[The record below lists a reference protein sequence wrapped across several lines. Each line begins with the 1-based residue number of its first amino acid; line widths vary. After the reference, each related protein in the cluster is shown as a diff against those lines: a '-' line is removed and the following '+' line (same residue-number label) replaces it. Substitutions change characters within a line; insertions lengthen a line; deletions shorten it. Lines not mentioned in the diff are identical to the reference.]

1 MKLARAL
8 VVSFSTAAASG
19 CGGLPPSS
27 LPPMTTAVAEPEV
40 TLVWVGR
47 GESERFAEGQWVR
60 TPESDYDFSV
70 VQRRYRGRWDSI
82 KQMHRRHPGYD
93 GSAGPR
99 DQVLHFALEVGA
111 MRGSDVPVII
121 RSTLGDGEG
130 RADPE
135 FRRSQ
140 LEMRARDVSSFAP
153 FNAYRITQQYQYG
166 EGKLVETVE
175 LIERDGEG
183 RESPFVRIRERAAL
197 FAPTSFEQPPTHAE
211 AVSSLRP

>member
-1 MKLARAL
+1 MKLARVL
-8 VVSFSTAAASG
+8 VVSFLTAAASG
-19 CGGLPPSS
+19 CGGLPPSP
-27 LPPMTTAVAEPEV
+27 LPPAITAAADPEV

-47 GESERFAEGQWVR
+47 GESERFTEGQWVR

-70 VQRRYRGRWDSI
+70 VQRRYKGRWDSI
-82 KQMHRRHPGYD
+82 KEMHRRHPGYD

-111 MRGSDVPVII
+111 AQGPDVPVVV

-135 FRRSQ
+135 FRRSRI
-140 LEMRARDVSSFAP
+140 EMRARDVSSFAP

-166 EGKLVETVE
+166 EGQLVEMVE

-183 RESPFVRIRERAAL
+183 REDPFVRIRERAAL
-197 FAPTSFEQPPTHAE
+197 FAPTSFEQPPTRAE

>member
-1 MKLARAL
+1 
-8 VVSFSTAAASG
+8 
-19 CGGLPPSS
+19 
-27 LPPMTTAVAEPEV
+27 MTTAVAEPEV

-47 GESERFAEGQWVR
+47 GESERYAEGQWVR

-70 VQRRYRGRWDSI
+70 VQRRYKGRWDSV

-111 MRGSDVPVII
+111 MRGSDVPVSI

-130 RADPE
+130 RTDPE

-197 FAPTSFEQPPTHAE
+197 FAPTSFEQPPTRAE

>member
-19 CGGLPPSS
+19 CGGLPPSP
-27 LPPMTTAVAEPEV
+27 LPPMTTASAEPEV

-70 VQRRYRGRWDSI
+70 VQRRYKGRWDSI

-99 DQVLHFALEVGA
+99 DQVLHFALDLG
-111 MRGSDVPVII
+111 MTRGSDVPVII

-140 LEMRARDVSSFAP
+140 LEMRARDVSSLAP

-197 FAPTSFEQPPTHAE
+197 FAPTSFEQPPTRAE

>member
-19 CGGLPPSS
+19 CGGPPPSPLPP
-27 LPPMTTAVAEPEV
+27 TTAAAAEPEV

-70 VQRRYRGRWDSI
+70 VQRRYKGRWDSI
-82 KQMHRRHPGYD
+82 KEMHRRHPGYD
-93 GSAGPR
+93 GAAGPR

-111 MRGSDVPVII
+111 KQGSDVPVII
-121 RSTLGDGEG
+121 RSTLGDGDG
-130 RADPE
+130 RTDPE
-135 FRRSQ
+135 FRNSQ
-140 LEMRARDVSSFAP
+140 LQMRARDVSSFAP

-197 FAPTSFEQPPTHAE
+197 FAPTSFEQPPTRAE
-211 AVSSLRP
+211 AVSSIRP